1 MSQYSHNVPKEYTE
15 PEWTESA
22 VIHAC
27 KSCLHIHVDSVTE
40 SVFMIDLADMT
51 GRSLIDMANDTEMK
65 PDSYAWLRRM
75 CAKDH
80 SALTGLKRIKR
91 LRFMVATRIRIEAR
105 RRKAQDE
112 QT

>member
-1 MSQYSHNVPKEYTE
+1 MSQYSHNVPEEYTE

-27 KSCLHIHVDSVTE
+27 RSCIHIHVDSVTE

-65 PDSYAWLRRM
+65 HESHEWLSRM
-75 CAKDH
+75 CANDY
-80 SALTGLKRIKR
+80 SALTGLKRIR
-91 LRFMVATRIRIEAR
+91 RFRFKVATRIRMEAK
-105 RRKAQDE
+105 RRKAHDE
-112 QT
+112 QA